1 MDTKSPVIIP
11 QGIQKQLTIL
21 VKLLTDN
28 KETFYLD
35 ICSQKTFVEY
45 MKKVFSV

>member
-11 QGIQKQLTIL
+11 QVVRGIQKQLTIL

-35 ICSQKTFVEY
+35 ICTFSCKYSENI
-45 MKKVFSV
+45 S